1 MDHTIIFETEVEC
14 PPETEALLDRVIS
27 ATLEAEGVALPC
39 EISVLL
45 TDDAGIHQINREM
58 REVDRPTDVL
68 SFPMFDLEPGQHL
81 EDGEEDP
88 ETGLVPLGD
97 MCISLERAAAQAEE
111 FGHSVERELARGF
124 FTLRGGHRVG
134 VAGIAHWAGETQ
146 DGWRVVTA
154 LNIRIARAVS
164 APLPEQM
171 TALIDASGSWI
182 LVGPPGS
189 GKTTV
194 ITHRTKKLIEE
205 EGISPS
211 NILVIT
217 FTRAAAM
224 EMQQRFLQ
232 LMGGKRLPVSF
243 GTFHAV
249 YFQDRKSVV

>member
-111 FGHSVERELARGF
+111 FGHSVERELSYLTVHSVLHLLGYDHLDEGPQKKQMRAREE
-124 FTLRGGHRVG
+124 
-134 VAGIAHWAGETQ
+134 A
-146 DGWRVVTA
+146 
-154 LNIRIARAVS
+154 
-164 APLPEQM
+164 
-171 TALIDASGSWI
+171 I
-182 LVGPPGS
+182 LAE
-189 GKTTV
+189 
-194 ITHRTKKLIEE
+194 L
-205 EGISPS
+205 GIS
-211 NILVIT
+211 
-217 FTRAAAM
+217 R
-224 EMQQRFLQ
+224 E
-232 LMGGKRLPVSF
+232 
-243 GTFHAV
+243 
-249 YFQDRKSVV
+249 D